1 MERLI
6 FILLFPLTLF
16 AEELTTNNLITNGTF
31 DNGTNGWTLS
41 GDAVRINDCCPGGH
55 DLEFGDSGSI
65 EQSFNLTS
73 DTITQTMLDNGITL
87 NSSVE
92 VQNGECGVAQC
103 WGGQGGADSFTI
115 RLQIRDSNNEI
126 LATTSQTR
134 TNVTGIN
141 GKDFQDTLSYTGINS
156 NIGNILISGTD
167 ANAPASLGGPNV
179 DNISVTMT
187 YDDTVLTATQTQ
199 ELQEIEEIISFI
211 ETEPIEF
218 TELFEEVTVQE
229 FIEEE
234 YHFEILTEMVEL
246 KEEEKFVEESI
257 VLEIYEE
264 PKTEQEVAT
273 EIESEEIVLAEEQTG
288 IEEISETEETNSAE
302 EQSTP
307 VDSNEETSVATTNEE
322 NNERVNNESQQD
334 NNVVSI
340 NVEKIAEKVAEKVKS
355 VDQQLKITQIIVAK
369 AMNNN
374 RILDSYNNINQD
386 IFNNQPIIDGGNYYE
401 TTKLIDNRNIYS
413 QNQNIYNDLV
423 AHHQEQV
430 QQAVD
435 EVIRTEQHL
444 REIRGY

>member
-31 DNGTNGWTLS
+31 DNGTTGWTLS

-65 EQSFNLTS
+65 EQSFNLIT
-73 DTITQTMLDNGITL
+73 DTITQPMLDNGITL

-92 VQNGECGVAQC
+92 VQNGECAVAQC
-103 WGGQGGADSFTI
+103 WGGQGGADSFSI

-134 TNVTGIN
+134 TNITGIN

-264 PKTEQEVAT
+264 PETEQEVAT
-273 EIESEEIVLAEEQTG
+273 EIESEEIVVAEEQTG
-288 IEEISETEETNSAE
+288 TEEVSSREENSITEEESTTSNVETQEEARTENSSSQPTNTDTETTEQTIVAEDVRVDSVQDISEQIAR
-302 EQSTP
+302 
-307 VDSNEETSVATTNEE
+307 TTL
-322 NNERVNNESQQD
+322 D
-334 NNVVSI
+334 I
-340 NVEKIAEKVAEKVKS
+340 
-355 VDQQLKITQIIVAK
+355 DQQLILTQNLVAK
-369 AMNNN
+369 VMSNNDMITGYTKVN
-374 RILDSYNNINQD
+374 TDIFKQPNLVNINIDSYINNIYTDNRDIYPNQ
-386 IFNNQPIIDGGNYYE
+386 YYE
-401 TTKLIDNRNIYS
+401 DRLWTSR
-413 QNQNIYNDLV
+413 Q
-423 AHHQEQV
+423 
-430 QQAVD
+430 
-435 EVIRTEQHL
+435 
-444 REIRGY
+444 

>member
-31 DNGTNGWTLS
+31 DNGTTSWTLS

-65 EQSFNLTS
+65 EQSFNLIT
-73 DTITQTMLDNGITL
+73 DTITQPMLDNGITL

-92 VQNGECGVAQC
+92 VQNGECAVAQC

-134 TNVTGIN
+134 TNITGIN

-264 PKTEQEVAT
+264 PETEQEVAT
-273 EIESEEIVLAEEQTG
+273 EIESEEIVVAEEQTG
-288 IEEISETEETNSAE
+288 TEEVSSREENSITEEESTTSNVETQEETRTENSSSQPTSTDTETTEQTIVAEDVRVDSVQDISEQIAR
-302 EQSTP
+302 
-307 VDSNEETSVATTNEE
+307 TTL
-322 NNERVNNESQQD
+322 D
-334 NNVVSI
+334 I
-340 NVEKIAEKVAEKVKS
+340 
-355 VDQQLKITQIIVAK
+355 DQQLILTQNLVAK
-369 AMNNN
+369 VMSNNDMITGYTKVN
-374 RILDSYNNINQD
+374 TDIFKQPNLVNINIDSYINSIYTDNRD
-386 IFNNQPIIDGGNYYE
+386 IYPNQYYE
-401 TTKLIDNRNIYS
+401 DRLWTSR
-413 QNQNIYNDLV
+413 Q
-423 AHHQEQV
+423 
-430 QQAVD
+430 
-435 EVIRTEQHL
+435 
-444 REIRGY
+444 

>member
-31 DNGTNGWTLS
+31 NNGTTGWTLS

-65 EQSFNLTS
+65 EQSFNLIT
-73 DTITQTMLDNGITL
+73 DTITQPMLDNGITL

-92 VQNGECGVAQC
+92 VQNGECAVAQC

-134 TNVTGIN
+134 TNITGIN

-156 NIGNILISGTD
+156 NIGNIFISGTD

-229 FIEEE
+229 FVEEE

-264 PKTEQEVAT
+264 PKAEQEVAT
-273 EIESEEIVLAEEQTG
+273 EIESEEIVVAEEQTG
-288 IEEISETEETNSAE
+288 TEEVSSREESSITEEESTTSNVETQEETRTENSSSQPTNTDTETTEQTIVAEDVRVDSVQDISEQIAR
-302 EQSTP
+302 
-307 VDSNEETSVATTNEE
+307 TTL
-322 NNERVNNESQQD
+322 D
-334 NNVVSI
+334 I
-340 NVEKIAEKVAEKVKS
+340 
-355 VDQQLKITQIIVAK
+355 DQQLILTQNLVAK
-369 AMNNN
+369 VMSNNDMITGYTKVN
-374 RILDSYNNINQD
+374 TDIFKQPNLVNINIDSYINNIYTDNRDIYPNQ
-386 IFNNQPIIDGGNYYE
+386 YYE
-401 TTKLIDNRNIYS
+401 DRLWTSR
-413 QNQNIYNDLV
+413 Q
-423 AHHQEQV
+423 
-430 QQAVD
+430 
-435 EVIRTEQHL
+435 
-444 REIRGY
+444 

>member
-31 DNGTNGWTLS
+31 DNDTNGWTLS

-229 FIEEE
+229 FIQEE

-264 PKTEQEVAT
+264 PETEQEVAT
-273 EIESEEIVLAEEQTG
+273 EIESEEIVVAEEQTG
-288 IEEISETEETNSAE
+288 TEEVSSREESSITEEESTTSNVETQEETRTENSSSQPTNTDTETTEQTIVAEDVRVDSVQDISEQIAR
-302 EQSTP
+302 
-307 VDSNEETSVATTNEE
+307 TTL
-322 NNERVNNESQQD
+322 D
-334 NNVVSI
+334 I
-340 NVEKIAEKVAEKVKS
+340 
-355 VDQQLKITQIIVAK
+355 DQQLILTQNLVAK
-369 AMNNN
+369 VMSNNDMIAGYTKVN
-374 RILDSYNNINQD
+374 TDIFKQPNLVNINIDSYINNIYTDNRDIYPNQ
-386 IFNNQPIIDGGNYYE
+386 YYE
-401 TTKLIDNRNIYS
+401 DRLWTSR
-413 QNQNIYNDLV
+413 Q
-423 AHHQEQV
+423 
-430 QQAVD
+430 
-435 EVIRTEQHL
+435 
-444 REIRGY
+444 

>member
-31 DNGTNGWTLS
+31 DNGTTGWTLS

-65 EQSFNLTS
+65 EQSFNLIT
-73 DTITQTMLDNGITL
+73 DTITQPMLDNGITL

-92 VQNGECGVAQC
+92 VQNGECAVAQC

-134 TNVTGIN
+134 TNITGIN

-156 NIGNILISGTD
+156 NIGNILISVTD
-167 ANAPASLGGPNV
+167 ANDPSNLGGPYV

-264 PKTEQEVAT
+264 PETEQEVAT
-273 EIESEEIVLAEEQTG
+273 EIESEEIVVAEEQTG
-288 IEEISETEETNSAE
+288 TEEVSSREENSITEEESTTSNVETQEETRTENSSSQPTSTDTETTEQTIVAEDVRVDSVQDISEQIAR
-302 EQSTP
+302 
-307 VDSNEETSVATTNEE
+307 TTL
-322 NNERVNNESQQD
+322 D
-334 NNVVSI
+334 I
-340 NVEKIAEKVAEKVKS
+340 
-355 VDQQLKITQIIVAK
+355 DQQLILTQNLVAK
-369 AMNNN
+369 VMSNNDMITGYTKVN
-374 RILDSYNNINQD
+374 TDIFKQPNIININIDSYIKNIYTDNRDIYPNQ
-386 IFNNQPIIDGGNYYE
+386 YYE
-401 TTKLIDNRNIYS
+401 DRLWTSR
-413 QNQNIYNDLV
+413 Q
-423 AHHQEQV
+423 
-430 QQAVD
+430 
-435 EVIRTEQHL
+435 
-444 REIRGY
+444 

>member
-31 DNGTNGWTLS
+31 DNGTTGWTLS

-65 EQSFNLTS
+65 EQSFDLIT
-73 DTITQTMLDNGITL
+73 DTITQPMLDNGITL

-92 VQNGECGVAQC
+92 VQSGECEINGC

-134 TNVTGIN
+134 TNITGIN

-264 PKTEQEVAT
+264 PETEQEVAT
-273 EIESEEIVLAEEQTG
+273 EIESEEIVVAEEQTG
-288 IEEISETEETNSAE
+288 TEEVSSREENSITEEESTTSNVETQEETRTENSSSQPTNTDTETTEQTIVAEDVRVDSVQDISEQIAR
-302 EQSTP
+302 
-307 VDSNEETSVATTNEE
+307 TTL
-322 NNERVNNESQQD
+322 D
-334 NNVVSI
+334 I
-340 NVEKIAEKVAEKVKS
+340 
-355 VDQQLKITQIIVAK
+355 DQQLILTQNLVAK
-369 AMNNN
+369 VMSNNDMITGYTKVN
-374 RILDSYNNINQD
+374 TDIFKQPNLININIDSYINSIYTDNRD
-386 IFNNQPIIDGGNYYE
+386 IYPNQYYE
-401 TTKLIDNRNIYS
+401 DRLWTSR
-413 QNQNIYNDLV
+413 Q
-423 AHHQEQV
+423 
-430 QQAVD
+430 
-435 EVIRTEQHL
+435 
-444 REIRGY
+444 

>member
-31 DNGTNGWTLS
+31 DNGTTGWTLS

-65 EQSFNLTS
+65 EQSFNLIT
-73 DTITQTMLDNGITL
+73 DTITQPMLDNGITL

-92 VQNGECGVAQC
+92 VQNGECAVAQC

-134 TNVTGIN
+134 TNITGIN

-264 PKTEQEVAT
+264 PETEQEVAT
-273 EIESEEIVLAEEQTG
+273 EIESEEIVVAEEQTG
-288 IEEISETEETNSAE
+288 TEEVSSREENSITEEESTTSNVETQEETRTENSSSQPTNTDTETTEQTIVAEDVRVDSVQDISEQIAR
-302 EQSTP
+302 
-307 VDSNEETSVATTNEE
+307 TTL
-322 NNERVNNESQQD
+322 D
-334 NNVVSI
+334 I
-340 NVEKIAEKVAEKVKS
+340 
-355 VDQQLKITQIIVAK
+355 DQQLILTQNLVAK
-369 AMNNN
+369 VMSNNDMITGYTKVN
-374 RILDSYNNINQD
+374 TDIFKQPNLVNINIDSYINNIYTDNRDIYPNQ
-386 IFNNQPIIDGGNYYE
+386 YYE
-401 TTKLIDNRNIYS
+401 DRLWTSR
-413 QNQNIYNDLV
+413 Q
-423 AHHQEQV
+423 
-430 QQAVD
+430 
-435 EVIRTEQHL
+435 
-444 REIRGY
+444 

>member
-31 DNGTNGWTLS
+31 DNGTTGWTLS

-65 EQSFNLTS
+65 EQSFDLIT
-73 DTITQTMLDNGITL
+73 DTITQPMLDNGITL

-92 VQNGECGVAQC
+92 VQNGECAVAQC

-134 TNVTGIN
+134 TNITGIN

-179 DNISVTMT
+179 DNISVTIT

-264 PKTEQEVAT
+264 PETEQEVAT
-273 EIESEEIVLAEEQTG
+273 EIESEEIVVAEEQTG
-288 IEEISETEETNSAE
+288 TEEVSSREENSITEEESTTSNVETQEETRTENSSSQPTSTDTETTEQTIVAEDVRVDSVQDISEQIAR
-302 EQSTP
+302 
-307 VDSNEETSVATTNEE
+307 TTL
-322 NNERVNNESQQD
+322 D
-334 NNVVSI
+334 I
-340 NVEKIAEKVAEKVKS
+340 
-355 VDQQLKITQIIVAK
+355 DQQLILTQNLVAK
-369 AMNNN
+369 VMSNNDMITGYTKVN
-374 RILDSYNNINQD
+374 TDIFKQPNLININIDSYINSIYTDNRD
-386 IFNNQPIIDGGNYYE
+386 IYPNQYYE
-401 TTKLIDNRNIYS
+401 DRLWTSR
-413 QNQNIYNDLV
+413 Q
-423 AHHQEQV
+423 
-430 QQAVD
+430 
-435 EVIRTEQHL
+435 
-444 REIRGY
+444 

>member
-16 AEELTTNNLITNGTF
+16 AEELTTNNLIINSTF
-31 DNGTNGWTLS
+31 DDGTTGWTLS
-41 GDAVRINDCCPGGH
+41 GDAVRINDCCPGGY

-73 DTITQTMLDNGITL
+73 DTITQPMLNNGITL

-156 NIGNILISGTD
+156 NIGNIFISGTD
-167 ANAPASLGGPNV
+167 ANAPASLGGPNI

-218 TELFEEVTVQE
+218 TELFEEVVIQE
-229 FIEEE
+229 FTEEE
-234 YHFEILTEMVEL
+234 YSFEISTEMVEL
-246 KEEEKFVEESI
+246 KEEEKFVEESL

-264 PKTEQEVAT
+264 PKTEQEVST
-273 EIESEEIVLAEEQTG
+273 EVESEEIVLAEEQG
-288 IEEISETEETNSAE
+288 GAEEVSEREEGSVTE
-302 EQSTP
+302 EQSSTSNVETQEETRTENSSAQP
-307 VDSNEETSVATTNEE
+307 TNTDTETTEQTIVAEDVRVDSVQDISEQIAKTTL
-322 NNERVNNESQQD
+322 D
-334 NNVVSI
+334 I
-340 NVEKIAEKVAEKVKS
+340 
-355 VDQQLKITQIIVAK
+355 DQQLILTQNLVAK
-369 AMNNN
+369 VMSNNDMITGYTKVN
-374 RILDSYNNINQD
+374 TDIFKQPNLVNINIDSYINSIYTDNRD
-386 IFNNQPIIDGGNYYE
+386 IYPNQYYE
-401 TTKLIDNRNIYS
+401 DRLWTSR
-413 QNQNIYNDLV
+413 Q
-423 AHHQEQV
+423 
-430 QQAVD
+430 
-435 EVIRTEQHL
+435 
-444 REIRGY
+444 

>member
-65 EQSFNLTS
+65 EQSFNLIT
-73 DTITQTMLDNGITL
+73 DTITQPMLDNGITL

-264 PKTEQEVAT
+264 PETEQEVAT
-273 EIESEEIVLAEEQTG
+273 EIESEEIVVAEEQTG
-288 IEEISETEETNSAE
+288 TEEVSSRE
-302 EQSTP
+302 ESSITEEESTP
-307 VDSNEETSVATTNEE
+307 VNDNQEESQTETTRSNEPTETTEQT
-322 NNERVNNESQQD
+322 
-334 NNVVSI
+334 I
-340 NVEKIAEKVAEKVKS
+340 VAEDVRVDS
-355 VDQQLKITQIIVAK
+355 VQDISEQIARTTLDIDQQLILTQNLVAK
-369 AMNNN
+369 VMSNNDMITGYTKVN
-374 RILDSYNNINQD
+374 TDIFKQPNLVNINIDSYINNIYTDNRDIYPNQ
-386 IFNNQPIIDGGNYYE
+386 YYE
-401 TTKLIDNRNIYS
+401 DRLWTSR
-413 QNQNIYNDLV
+413 Q
-423 AHHQEQV
+423 
-430 QQAVD
+430 
-435 EVIRTEQHL
+435 
-444 REIRGY
+444 

>member
-31 DNGTNGWTLS
+31 DNGTTGWTLS

-65 EQSFNLTS
+65 EQSFNLIT
-73 DTITQTMLDNGITL
+73 DTITQPMLDNGITL

-92 VQNGECGVAQC
+92 VQNGECAVAQC

-134 TNVTGIN
+134 TNITGIN

-264 PKTEQEVAT
+264 PETEQEVAT
-273 EIESEEIVLAEEQTG
+273 EIESEEIVVAEEQTG
-288 IEEISETEETNSAE
+288 TEEVSSREENSITEEESTTSNVETQEETRTENSSSQPTSTDTETTEQTIVAEDVRVDSVQDISEQIAR
-302 EQSTP
+302 
-307 VDSNEETSVATTNEE
+307 TTL
-322 NNERVNNESQQD
+322 D
-334 NNVVSI
+334 I
-340 NVEKIAEKVAEKVKS
+340 
-355 VDQQLKITQIIVAK
+355 DQQLILTQNLVAK
-369 AMNNN
+369 VMSNNDMITGYTKVN
-374 RILDSYNNINQD
+374 TDIFKQPNLVNINIDSYINNIYTDNRDIYPNQ
-386 IFNNQPIIDGGNYYE
+386 YYE
-401 TTKLIDNRNIYS
+401 DRLWTSR
-413 QNQNIYNDLV
+413 Q
-423 AHHQEQV
+423 
-430 QQAVD
+430 
-435 EVIRTEQHL
+435 
-444 REIRGY
+444 

>member
-31 DNGTNGWTLS
+31 DNGTTGWTLS

-65 EQSFNLTS
+65 EQSFNLIT
-73 DTITQTMLDNGITL
+73 DTITQPMLDNGITL

-92 VQNGECGVAQC
+92 VQNGECAVAQC

-134 TNVTGIN
+134 TNITGIN

-179 DNISVTMT
+179 DNISVTIT

-264 PKTEQEVAT
+264 PETEQEVAT
-273 EIESEEIVLAEEQTG
+273 EIESEEIVVAEEQTG
-288 IEEISETEETNSAE
+288 TEEVSSREENSITEEESTTSNVETQEETRTENSSSQPTSTDTETTEQTIVAEDVRVDSVQDISEQIAR
-302 EQSTP
+302 
-307 VDSNEETSVATTNEE
+307 TTL
-322 NNERVNNESQQD
+322 D
-334 NNVVSI
+334 I
-340 NVEKIAEKVAEKVKS
+340 
-355 VDQQLKITQIIVAK
+355 DQQLILTQNLVAK
-369 AMNNN
+369 VMSNNDMITGYTKVN
-374 RILDSYNNINQD
+374 TDIFKQPNLININIDSYINNIYTDNRDIYPNQ
-386 IFNNQPIIDGGNYYE
+386 YYE
-401 TTKLIDNRNIYS
+401 DRLWTSR
-413 QNQNIYNDLV
+413 Q
-423 AHHQEQV
+423 
-430 QQAVD
+430 
-435 EVIRTEQHL
+435 
-444 REIRGY
+444 

>member
-16 AEELTTNNLITNGTF
+16 AEELTTNNLITNGAF
-31 DNGTNGWTLS
+31 DNGTTGWTLS

-65 EQSFNLTS
+65 EQSFDLIT
-73 DTITQTMLDNGITL
+73 DTITQPMLDNGITL

-264 PKTEQEVAT
+264 PETEQEVAT
-273 EIESEEIVLAEEQTG
+273 EIESEEIVVAEEQTG
-288 IEEISETEETNSAE
+288 TEEVSSRE
-302 EQSTP
+302 ESSITEEESTP
-307 VDSNEETSVATTNEE
+307 VSSSERVEEESQTETRESNTSTETTEQTIVEEDVRVDSVQNISEQVAKTTLDIDQKLILTQNLIAKVME
-322 NNERVNNESQQD
+322 NNNLITGYTKINTDIFKQPNLVN
-334 NNVVSI
+334 I
-340 NVEKIAEKVAEKVKS
+340 NI
-355 VDQQLKITQIIVAK
+355 
-369 AMNNN
+369 
-374 RILDSYNNINQD
+374 DSYINNTYTDNRDIYPNQ
-386 IFNNQPIIDGGNYYE
+386 YYE
-401 TTKLIDNRNIYS
+401 DRLWTSR
-413 QNQNIYNDLV
+413 Q
-423 AHHQEQV
+423 
-430 QQAVD
+430 
-435 EVIRTEQHL
+435 
-444 REIRGY
+444 

>member
-31 DNGTNGWTLS
+31 DNGTTGWTLS

-65 EQSFNLTS
+65 EQSFNLIT
-73 DTITQTMLDNGITL
+73 DTITQPMLDNGITL

-92 VQNGECGVAQC
+92 VQNGECAVAQC

-134 TNVTGIN
+134 TNITGIN

-264 PKTEQEVAT
+264 PETEQEVAT
-273 EIESEEIVLAEEQTG
+273 EIESEEIVVAEEQTG
-288 IEEISETEETNSAE
+288 TEEVSSREENSITEEESTTSNVETQEETRTENSSSQPTNTDTETTEQTIVAEDVRVDSVQDISEQIAR
-302 EQSTP
+302 
-307 VDSNEETSVATTNEE
+307 TTL
-322 NNERVNNESQQD
+322 D
-334 NNVVSI
+334 I
-340 NVEKIAEKVAEKVKS
+340 
-355 VDQQLKITQIIVAK
+355 DQQLILTQNLVAK
-369 AMNNN
+369 VMSNNDMITGYTKVN
-374 RILDSYNNINQD
+374 TDIFKQPNLVNINIDSYINSIYTDNRD
-386 IFNNQPIIDGGNYYE
+386 IYPNQYYE
-401 TTKLIDNRNIYS
+401 DRLWTSR
-413 QNQNIYNDLV
+413 Q
-423 AHHQEQV
+423 
-430 QQAVD
+430 
-435 EVIRTEQHL
+435 
-444 REIRGY
+444 

>member
-31 DNGTNGWTLS
+31 DNGTTGWTLS

-65 EQSFNLTS
+65 EQSFNLIT
-73 DTITQTMLDNGITL
+73 DTITQPMLDNGITL

-264 PKTEQEVAT
+264 PETEQEVAT
-273 EIESEEIVLAEEQTG
+273 EIESEEIVVAEEQTG
-288 IEEISETEETNSAE
+288 TEEVSSRE
-302 EQSTP
+302 ESSITEEESTP
-307 VDSNEETSVATTNEE
+307 VSSSERVEEESQTETRESNTSTETTEQTIVEEDVRVDSVQNISEQVAKTTLDIDQKLILTQNLIAKVME
-322 NNERVNNESQQD
+322 NNNLITGYTKINTDIFKQPNLVN
-334 NNVVSI
+334 I
-340 NVEKIAEKVAEKVKS
+340 NI
-355 VDQQLKITQIIVAK
+355 
-369 AMNNN
+369 
-374 RILDSYNNINQD
+374 DSYINNTYTDNRDIYPNQ
-386 IFNNQPIIDGGNYYE
+386 YYE
-401 TTKLIDNRNIYS
+401 DRLWTSR
-413 QNQNIYNDLV
+413 Q
-423 AHHQEQV
+423 
-430 QQAVD
+430 
-435 EVIRTEQHL
+435 
-444 REIRGY
+444 

>member
-31 DNGTNGWTLS
+31 DNGTTGWTLS

-65 EQSFNLTS
+65 EQSFNLIT
-73 DTITQTMLDNGITL
+73 DTITQPMLDNGITL

-92 VQNGECGVAQC
+92 VQNGECAVAQC

-264 PKTEQEVAT
+264 PKAEQEVAT
-273 EIESEEIVLAEEQTG
+273 EIESEEIVVAEEQTG
-288 IEEISETEETNSAE
+288 TEEVSSREESSITEEESTTSNVETQEETRTENSSSQPTNTDTETTEQTIVAEDVRVDSVQDISEQIAR
-302 EQSTP
+302 
-307 VDSNEETSVATTNEE
+307 TTL
-322 NNERVNNESQQD
+322 D
-334 NNVVSI
+334 I
-340 NVEKIAEKVAEKVKS
+340 
-355 VDQQLKITQIIVAK
+355 DQQLILTQNLVAK
-369 AMNNN
+369 VMSNNDMITGYTKVN
-374 RILDSYNNINQD
+374 TDIFKQPNLVNINIDSYINNIYTDNRDIYPNQ
-386 IFNNQPIIDGGNYYE
+386 YYE
-401 TTKLIDNRNIYS
+401 DRLWTSR
-413 QNQNIYNDLV
+413 Q
-423 AHHQEQV
+423 
-430 QQAVD
+430 
-435 EVIRTEQHL
+435 
-444 REIRGY
+444 

>member
-6 FILLFPLTLF
+6 FLLLFPLALF

-31 DNGTNGWTLS
+31 DNGTTGWTLS
-41 GDAVRINDCCPGGH
+41 GNAVRLNDCCPGGY
-55 DLEFGDSGSI
+55 DLEFGDDGNI
-65 EQSFNLTS
+65 EQLFPLTS
-73 DTITQTMLDNGITL
+73 QTITQPMLDNGITL

-264 PKTEQEVAT
+264 PETEQEVAT
-273 EIESEEIVLAEEQTG
+273 EIESEEIVVAEEQTG
-288 IEEISETEETNSAE
+288 TEEVSSRE
-302 EQSTP
+302 ESSITEEESTP
-307 VDSNEETSVATTNEE
+307 VSSSERVEEESQTETRESNTSTETTEQTIVEEDVRVDSVQNISEQVAKTTLDIDQKLILTQNLIAKVME
-322 NNERVNNESQQD
+322 NNNLITGYTKINTDIFKQPNLVN
-334 NNVVSI
+334 I
-340 NVEKIAEKVAEKVKS
+340 NI
-355 VDQQLKITQIIVAK
+355 
-369 AMNNN
+369 
-374 RILDSYNNINQD
+374 DSYINNTYTDNRDIYPNQ
-386 IFNNQPIIDGGNYYE
+386 YYE
-401 TTKLIDNRNIYS
+401 DRLWTSR
-413 QNQNIYNDLV
+413 Q
-423 AHHQEQV
+423 
-430 QQAVD
+430 
-435 EVIRTEQHL
+435 
-444 REIRGY
+444 

>member
-31 DNGTNGWTLS
+31 DNGTTGWTLS

-65 EQSFNLTS
+65 EQSFNLIT
-73 DTITQTMLDNGITL
+73 DTITQPMLDNGITL

-92 VQNGECGVAQC
+92 VQNGECAVAQC

-134 TNVTGIN
+134 TNITGIN

-264 PKTEQEVAT
+264 PETEQEVAT
-273 EIESEEIVLAEEQTG
+273 EIESEEIVVAEEQTG
-288 IEEISETEETNSAE
+288 TEEVSSREENSITEEESTTSNVETQEEARTENSSSQPTSTDTETTEQTIVAEDVRVDSVQDISEQIAR
-302 EQSTP
+302 
-307 VDSNEETSVATTNEE
+307 TTL
-322 NNERVNNESQQD
+322 D
-334 NNVVSI
+334 I
-340 NVEKIAEKVAEKVKS
+340 
-355 VDQQLKITQIIVAK
+355 DQQLILTQNLVAK
-369 AMNNN
+369 VMSNNDMITGYTKVN
-374 RILDSYNNINQD
+374 TDIFKQPNLVNINIDSYINSIYTDNRD
-386 IFNNQPIIDGGNYYE
+386 IYPNQYYE
-401 TTKLIDNRNIYS
+401 DRLWTSR
-413 QNQNIYNDLV
+413 Q
-423 AHHQEQV
+423 
-430 QQAVD
+430 
-435 EVIRTEQHL
+435 
-444 REIRGY
+444 

>member
-273 EIESEEIVLAEEQTG
+273 EIESEEIVVAEEQTG
-288 IEEISETEETNSAE
+288 TEEVSSREESSITEEESTTSNVETQEETRTENSSSQPTNTDTETTEQTIVAEDVRVDSVQDISEQIAR
-302 EQSTP
+302 
-307 VDSNEETSVATTNEE
+307 TTL
-322 NNERVNNESQQD
+322 D
-334 NNVVSI
+334 I
-340 NVEKIAEKVAEKVKS
+340 
-355 VDQQLKITQIIVAK
+355 DQQLILTQNLVAK
-369 AMNNN
+369 VMSNNDMITGYTKVN
-374 RILDSYNNINQD
+374 TDIFKQPNLVNINIDSYINNIYTDNRDIYPNQ
-386 IFNNQPIIDGGNYYE
+386 YYE
-401 TTKLIDNRNIYS
+401 DRLWTSR
-413 QNQNIYNDLV
+413 Q
-423 AHHQEQV
+423 
-430 QQAVD
+430 
-435 EVIRTEQHL
+435 
-444 REIRGY
+444 

>member
-31 DNGTNGWTLS
+31 DNGTTGWTLS

-65 EQSFNLTS
+65 EQSFDLIT
-73 DTITQTMLDNGITL
+73 DTITQPMLDNGITL

-92 VQNGECGVAQC
+92 VQNGECAVAQC

-134 TNVTGIN
+134 TNITGIN

-264 PKTEQEVAT
+264 PETEQEVAT
-273 EIESEEIVLAEEQTG
+273 EIESEEIVVAEEQTG
-288 IEEISETEETNSAE
+288 TEEVSSREENSITEEESTTSNVETQEETRTENSSSQPTSTDTETTEQTIVAEDVRVDSVQDISEQIAR
-302 EQSTP
+302 
-307 VDSNEETSVATTNEE
+307 TTL
-322 NNERVNNESQQD
+322 D
-334 NNVVSI
+334 I
-340 NVEKIAEKVAEKVKS
+340 
-355 VDQQLKITQIIVAK
+355 DQQLILTQNLVAK
-369 AMNNN
+369 VMSNNDMITGYTKVN
-374 RILDSYNNINQD
+374 TDIFKQPNLVNINIDSYINNTYTDNRDIYPNQ
-386 IFNNQPIIDGGNYYE
+386 YYE
-401 TTKLIDNRNIYS
+401 DRLWTSR
-413 QNQNIYNDLV
+413 Q
-423 AHHQEQV
+423 
-430 QQAVD
+430 
-435 EVIRTEQHL
+435 
-444 REIRGY
+444 

>member
-31 DNGTNGWTLS
+31 DNGTTGWTLS

-65 EQSFNLTS
+65 EQSFNLIT
-73 DTITQTMLDNGITL
+73 DTITQPMLDNGITL

-92 VQNGECGVAQC
+92 VQNGECAVAQC

-134 TNVTGIN
+134 TNITGIN

-264 PKTEQEVAT
+264 PETEQEVAT
-273 EIESEEIVLAEEQTG
+273 EIESEEIVVAEEQTG
-288 IEEISETEETNSAE
+288 TEEVSSREENSITEEESTTSNVETQEETRTENSSSQPTNTDTETTEQTIVAEDVRVDSVQDISEQIAR
-302 EQSTP
+302 
-307 VDSNEETSVATTNEE
+307 TTL
-322 NNERVNNESQQD
+322 D
-334 NNVVSI
+334 I
-340 NVEKIAEKVAEKVKS
+340 
-355 VDQQLKITQIIVAK
+355 DQQLILTQNLVAK
-369 AMNNN
+369 VMSNNDMITGYTKVN
-374 RILDSYNNINQD
+374 TDIFKQPNLININIDSYINSIYTDNRD
-386 IFNNQPIIDGGNYYE
+386 IYPNQYYE
-401 TTKLIDNRNIYS
+401 DRLWTSR
-413 QNQNIYNDLV
+413 Q
-423 AHHQEQV
+423 
-430 QQAVD
+430 
-435 EVIRTEQHL
+435 
-444 REIRGY
+444 

>member
-31 DNGTNGWTLS
+31 DNGTTGWTIS

-65 EQSFNLTS
+65 EQSFDLIT
-73 DTITQTMLDNGITL
+73 DTITQPMLDNGITL

-92 VQNGECGVAQC
+92 VQNGECAVAQC

-134 TNVTGIN
+134 TNITGIN

-264 PKTEQEVAT
+264 PETEQEVAT
-273 EIESEEIVLAEEQTG
+273 EIESEEIVVAEEQTG
-288 IEEISETEETNSAE
+288 TEEVSSREENSITEEESTTSNVETQEEARTENSSSQPTNTDTETTEQTIVAEDVRVDSVQDISEQIAR
-302 EQSTP
+302 
-307 VDSNEETSVATTNEE
+307 TTL
-322 NNERVNNESQQD
+322 D
-334 NNVVSI
+334 I
-340 NVEKIAEKVAEKVKS
+340 
-355 VDQQLKITQIIVAK
+355 DQQLILTQNLVAK
-369 AMNNN
+369 VMSNNDMITGYTKVN
-374 RILDSYNNINQD
+374 TDIFKQPNLVNINIDSYINSIYTDNRD
-386 IFNNQPIIDGGNYYE
+386 IYPNQYYE
-401 TTKLIDNRNIYS
+401 DRLWTSR
-413 QNQNIYNDLV
+413 Q
-423 AHHQEQV
+423 
-430 QQAVD
+430 
-435 EVIRTEQHL
+435 
-444 REIRGY
+444 

>member
-31 DNGTNGWTLS
+31 DNGTTGWTLS

-65 EQSFNLTS
+65 EQSFNLIT
-73 DTITQTMLDNGITL
+73 DTITQPMLDNGITL

-264 PKTEQEVAT
+264 PETEQEVAT
-273 EIESEEIVLAEEQTG
+273 EIESEEIVVAEEQTG
-288 IEEISETEETNSAE
+288 TEEVSSRE
-302 EQSTP
+302 ESSITEEESTP
-307 VDSNEETSVATTNEE
+307 VNDNQEESQTETTRSNEPTETTEQT
-322 NNERVNNESQQD
+322 
-334 NNVVSI
+334 I
-340 NVEKIAEKVAEKVKS
+340 VAEDVRVDS
-355 VDQQLKITQIIVAK
+355 VQDISEQIARTTLDIDQQLILTQNLVAK
-369 AMNNN
+369 VMSNNDMITGYTKVN
-374 RILDSYNNINQD
+374 TDIFKQPNLVNINIDSYINNIYTDNRDIYPNQ
-386 IFNNQPIIDGGNYYE
+386 YYE
-401 TTKLIDNRNIYS
+401 DRLWTSR
-413 QNQNIYNDLV
+413 Q
-423 AHHQEQV
+423 
-430 QQAVD
+430 
-435 EVIRTEQHL
+435 
-444 REIRGY
+444 

>member
-16 AEELTTNNLITNGTF
+16 AEELTTNNLIINGTF
-31 DNGTNGWTLS
+31 DNGTTGWTLS

-65 EQSFNLTS
+65 EQSFDLIT
-73 DTITQTMLDNGITL
+73 DTITQPMLDNGITL

-92 VQNGECGVAQC
+92 VQNGECAVAQC

-179 DNISVTMT
+179 DNILVTMT

-229 FIEEE
+229 FVEEE

-264 PKTEQEVAT
+264 PKAEQEVAT
-273 EIESEEIVLAEEQTG
+273 EIESEEIVVAEEQTG
-288 IEEISETEETNSAE
+288 TEEVSSREESSITEEESTTSNVETQEETRTENSSSQPTNTDTETTEQTIVAEDVRVDSVQDISEQIAR
-302 EQSTP
+302 
-307 VDSNEETSVATTNEE
+307 TTL
-322 NNERVNNESQQD
+322 D
-334 NNVVSI
+334 I
-340 NVEKIAEKVAEKVKS
+340 
-355 VDQQLKITQIIVAK
+355 DQQLILTQNLVAK
-369 AMNNN
+369 VMSNNDMITGYTKVN
-374 RILDSYNNINQD
+374 TDIFKQPNLVNINIDSYINNIYTDNRDIYPNQ
-386 IFNNQPIIDGGNYYE
+386 YYE
-401 TTKLIDNRNIYS
+401 DRLWTSR
-413 QNQNIYNDLV
+413 Q
-423 AHHQEQV
+423 
-430 QQAVD
+430 
-435 EVIRTEQHL
+435 
-444 REIRGY
+444 

>member
-31 DNGTNGWTLS
+31 DNGTTGWTLS

-65 EQSFNLTS
+65 EQSFDLIT
-73 DTITQTMLDNGITL
+73 DTITQSMLDNGITL

-92 VQNGECGVAQC
+92 VQNGECAVAQC

-134 TNVTGIN
+134 TNITGIN

-264 PKTEQEVAT
+264 PETEQEVAT
-273 EIESEEIVLAEEQTG
+273 EIESEEIVVAEEQTG
-288 IEEISETEETNSAE
+288 TEEVSSREENSITEEESTTSNVETQEEARTENSSSQPTNTDTETTEQTIVAEDVRVDSVQDISEQIAR
-302 EQSTP
+302 
-307 VDSNEETSVATTNEE
+307 TTL
-322 NNERVNNESQQD
+322 D
-334 NNVVSI
+334 I
-340 NVEKIAEKVAEKVKS
+340 
-355 VDQQLKITQIIVAK
+355 DQQLILTQNLVAK
-369 AMNNN
+369 VMSNNDMITGYTKVN
-374 RILDSYNNINQD
+374 TDIFKQPNLVNINIDSYINSIYTDNRD
-386 IFNNQPIIDGGNYYE
+386 IYPNQYYE
-401 TTKLIDNRNIYS
+401 DRLWTSR
-413 QNQNIYNDLV
+413 Q
-423 AHHQEQV
+423 
-430 QQAVD
+430 
-435 EVIRTEQHL
+435 
-444 REIRGY
+444 

>member
-16 AEELTTNNLITNGTF
+16 AEELTTNNLIINSTF
-31 DNGTNGWTLS
+31 DDGTTGWTLS
-41 GDAVRINDCCPGGH
+41 GDAVRINDCCPGGY

-73 DTITQTMLDNGITL
+73 DTITQPMLNNGITL

-156 NIGNILISGTD
+156 NIGNIFISGTD
-167 ANAPASLGGPNV
+167 ANAPASLGGPNI

-218 TELFEEVTVQE
+218 TELFEEVVIQE
-229 FIEEE
+229 FTEEE
-234 YHFEILTEMVEL
+234 YSFEISTEMVEL
-246 KEEEKFVEESI
+246 KEEEKFVEESL

-264 PKTEQEVAT
+264 PKTEQEVST
-273 EIESEEIVLAEEQTG
+273 EVESEEIVLAEEQG
-288 IEEISETEETNSAE
+288 GAEEVSEREEGSVTE
-302 EQSTP
+302 EQSSTSNVETQEETRTENSSAQP
-307 VDSNEETSVATTNEE
+307 TNTDTETTEQTIVAEDVRVDSVQDISEQIAKTTL
-322 NNERVNNESQQD
+322 D
-334 NNVVSI
+334 I
-340 NVEKIAEKVAEKVKS
+340 
-355 VDQQLKITQIIVAK
+355 DQQLILTQNLVAK
-369 AMNNN
+369 VMSNNDMITGYTKVN
-374 RILDSYNNINQD
+374 TDIFKQPNLVNINIDSYINNIYTDNRDIYPNQ
-386 IFNNQPIIDGGNYYE
+386 YYE
-401 TTKLIDNRNIYS
+401 DRLWTSR
-413 QNQNIYNDLV
+413 Q
-423 AHHQEQV
+423 
-430 QQAVD
+430 
-435 EVIRTEQHL
+435 
-444 REIRGY
+444 

>member
-41 GDAVRINDCCPGGH
+41 GNAVRINDCCPGGH

-156 NIGNILISGTD
+156 NIGNILISGID
-167 ANAPASLGGPNV
+167 GDAPATLGGPNV

-264 PKTEQEVAT
+264 PETEQEVAT
-273 EIESEEIVLAEEQTG
+273 EIESEEIVVAEEQTG
-288 IEEISETEETNSAE
+288 TEEVSSREESNIAE
-302 EQSTP
+302 EESTP
-307 VDSNEETSVATTNEE
+307 VSSSERVEEESQTETRESNTSTETTEQTIVEEDVRVDSVQNISEQVAKTTLDIDQKLILTQNLIAKVME
-322 NNERVNNESQQD
+322 NNNLITGYTKINTDIFKQPNLVN
-334 NNVVSI
+334 I
-340 NVEKIAEKVAEKVKS
+340 NI
-355 VDQQLKITQIIVAK
+355 
-369 AMNNN
+369 
-374 RILDSYNNINQD
+374 DSYINNTYTDNRDIYPNQ
-386 IFNNQPIIDGGNYYE
+386 YYE
-401 TTKLIDNRNIYS
+401 DRLWTSR
-413 QNQNIYNDLV
+413 Q
-423 AHHQEQV
+423 
-430 QQAVD
+430 
-435 EVIRTEQHL
+435 
-444 REIRGY
+444 

>member
-31 DNGTNGWTLS
+31 DNGTTGWTLS

-65 EQSFNLTS
+65 EQSFNLIT
-73 DTITQTMLDNGITL
+73 DTITQPMLDNGITL

-273 EIESEEIVLAEEQTG
+273 EIESEEIVVAEEQTG
-288 IEEISETEETNSAE
+288 TEEVSSRE
-302 EQSTP
+302 ESSITEEESTP
-307 VDSNEETSVATTNEE
+307 VNDNQEESQTETTRSNEPTETTEQT
-322 NNERVNNESQQD
+322 
-334 NNVVSI
+334 I
-340 NVEKIAEKVAEKVKS
+340 VAEDVRVDS
-355 VDQQLKITQIIVAK
+355 VQDISEQIARTTLDIDQQLILTQNLVAK
-369 AMNNN
+369 VMSNNDMITGYTKVN
-374 RILDSYNNINQD
+374 TDIFKQPNLVNINIDSYINNIYTDNRDIYPNQ
-386 IFNNQPIIDGGNYYE
+386 YYE
-401 TTKLIDNRNIYS
+401 DRLWTSR
-413 QNQNIYNDLV
+413 Q
-423 AHHQEQV
+423 
-430 QQAVD
+430 
-435 EVIRTEQHL
+435 
-444 REIRGY
+444 

>member
-31 DNGTNGWTLS
+31 DNGTTGWTLS

-65 EQSFNLTS
+65 EQSFNLIT
-73 DTITQTMLDNGITL
+73 DTITQPMLDNGITL

-134 TNVTGIN
+134 TNITGIN

-264 PKTEQEVAT
+264 PETEQEVAT
-273 EIESEEIVLAEEQTG
+273 EIESEEIVVAEEQTG
-288 IEEISETEETNSAE
+288 TEEVSSREENSITEEESTTSNVETQEETRTENSSSQPTSTDTETTEQTIVAEDVRVDSVQDISEQIAR
-302 EQSTP
+302 
-307 VDSNEETSVATTNEE
+307 TTL
-322 NNERVNNESQQD
+322 D
-334 NNVVSI
+334 I
-340 NVEKIAEKVAEKVKS
+340 
-355 VDQQLKITQIIVAK
+355 DQQLILTQNLVAK
-369 AMNNN
+369 VMSNNDMITGYTKVN
-374 RILDSYNNINQD
+374 TDIFKQPNLVNINIDSYINNIYTDNRDIYPNQ
-386 IFNNQPIIDGGNYYE
+386 YYE
-401 TTKLIDNRNIYS
+401 DRLWTSR
-413 QNQNIYNDLV
+413 Q
-423 AHHQEQV
+423 
-430 QQAVD
+430 
-435 EVIRTEQHL
+435 
-444 REIRGY
+444 

>member
-31 DNGTNGWTLS
+31 DNGTTGWTLS

-65 EQSFNLTS
+65 EQSFNLIT
-73 DTITQTMLDNGITL
+73 DTITQPMLDNGITL

-92 VQNGECGVAQC
+92 VQNGECAVAQC

-134 TNVTGIN
+134 TNITGIN

-264 PKTEQEVAT
+264 PETEQEVAT
-273 EIESEEIVLAEEQTG
+273 EIESEEIVVAEEQTG
-288 IEEISETEETNSAE
+288 TEEVSSRE
-302 EQSTP
+302 ESSITEEESTP
-307 VDSNEETSVATTNEE
+307 VNDNQEESQTETTRSNEPTETTEQT
-322 NNERVNNESQQD
+322 
-334 NNVVSI
+334 I
-340 NVEKIAEKVAEKVKS
+340 VAEDVRVDS
-355 VDQQLKITQIIVAK
+355 VQDISEQIARTTLDIDQQLILTQNLVAK
-369 AMNNN
+369 VMSNNDMITGYTKVN
-374 RILDSYNNINQD
+374 TDIFKQPNLVNINIDSYINNIYTDNRDIYPNQ
-386 IFNNQPIIDGGNYYE
+386 YYE
-401 TTKLIDNRNIYS
+401 DRLWTSR
-413 QNQNIYNDLV
+413 Q
-423 AHHQEQV
+423 
-430 QQAVD
+430 
-435 EVIRTEQHL
+435 
-444 REIRGY
+444 

>member
-31 DNGTNGWTLS
+31 DNGTTGWTLS

-55 DLEFGDSGSI
+55 DLEFGDNGSI
-65 EQSFNLTS
+65 EQSFDLIT
-73 DTITQTMLDNGITL
+73 DTITQPMLDNGITL

-273 EIESEEIVLAEEQTG
+273 EIESEEIVVAEEQTG
-288 IEEISETEETNSAE
+288 TEEVSSREESSITEEESTTSNVETQEETRTENSSSQPTNTDTETTEQTIVAEDVRVDSVQDISEQIAR
-302 EQSTP
+302 
-307 VDSNEETSVATTNEE
+307 TTL
-322 NNERVNNESQQD
+322 D
-334 NNVVSI
+334 I
-340 NVEKIAEKVAEKVKS
+340 
-355 VDQQLKITQIIVAK
+355 DQQLILTQNLVAK
-369 AMNNN
+369 VMSNNDMITGYTKVN
-374 RILDSYNNINQD
+374 TDIFKQPNLVNINIDSYINNIYTDNRDIYPNQ
-386 IFNNQPIIDGGNYYE
+386 YYE
-401 TTKLIDNRNIYS
+401 DRLWTSR
-413 QNQNIYNDLV
+413 Q
-423 AHHQEQV
+423 
-430 QQAVD
+430 
-435 EVIRTEQHL
+435 
-444 REIRGY
+444 

>member
-31 DNGTNGWTLS
+31 DNGTTGWTLS

-65 EQSFNLTS
+65 EQSFDLIT
-73 DTITQTMLDNGITL
+73 DTITQPMLDNGITL

-92 VQNGECGVAQC
+92 VQNGECAVAQC

-134 TNVTGIN
+134 TNITGIN

-264 PKTEQEVAT
+264 PETEQEVAT
-273 EIESEEIVLAEEQTG
+273 EIESEEIVVAEEQTG
-288 IEEISETEETNSAE
+288 TEEVSSREENSITEEESTTSNVETQEETRTENSSSQPTSTDTETTEQTIVAEDVRVDSVQDISEQIAR
-302 EQSTP
+302 
-307 VDSNEETSVATTNEE
+307 TTL
-322 NNERVNNESQQD
+322 D
-334 NNVVSI
+334 I
-340 NVEKIAEKVAEKVKS
+340 
-355 VDQQLKITQIIVAK
+355 DQQLILTQNLVAK
-369 AMNNN
+369 VMSNNDMITGYTKVN
-374 RILDSYNNINQD
+374 TDIFKQPNLININIDSYINSIYTDNRD
-386 IFNNQPIIDGGNYYE
+386 IYPNQYYE
-401 TTKLIDNRNIYS
+401 DRLWTSR
-413 QNQNIYNDLV
+413 Q
-423 AHHQEQV
+423 
-430 QQAVD
+430 
-435 EVIRTEQHL
+435 
-444 REIRGY
+444 

>member
-31 DNGTNGWTLS
+31 NNGTTGWTLS

-65 EQSFNLTS
+65 EQSFNLIT
-73 DTITQTMLDNGITL
+73 DTITQPMLDNGITL

-302 EQSTP
+302 EIQTLLYE
-307 VDSNEETSVATTNEE
+307 VGKKNKFE
-322 NNERVNNESQQD
+322 N
-334 NNVVSI
+334 
-340 NVEKIAEKVAEKVKS
+340 
-355 VDQQLKITQIIVAK
+355 LKDFFKLVYQVLLGQEQGPRLGSFIKLYGIKQTIQIIEK
-369 AMNNN
+369 K
-374 RILDSYNNINQD
+374 IN
-386 IFNNQPIIDGGNYYE
+386 
-401 TTKLIDNRNIYS
+401 
-413 QNQNIYNDLV
+413 
-423 AHHQEQV
+423 AH
-430 QQAVD
+430 
-435 EVIRTEQHL
+435 
-444 REIRGY
+444 

>member
-31 DNGTNGWTLS
+31 DNGTTGWTLS

-65 EQSFNLTS
+65 EQSFDLIT
-73 DTITQTMLDNGITL
+73 DTITQPMLDNGITL

-92 VQNGECGVAQC
+92 VQNGECAVAQC

-134 TNVTGIN
+134 TNITGIN

-264 PKTEQEVAT
+264 PETEQEVAT
-273 EIESEEIVLAEEQTG
+273 EIESEEIVVAEEQTG
-288 IEEISETEETNSAE
+288 TEEVSSREENSITEEESTTSNVETQEETRTENSSSQSTNTDTETTEQTIVAEDVRVDSVQDISEQIAR
-302 EQSTP
+302 
-307 VDSNEETSVATTNEE
+307 TTL
-322 NNERVNNESQQD
+322 D
-334 NNVVSI
+334 I
-340 NVEKIAEKVAEKVKS
+340 
-355 VDQQLKITQIIVAK
+355 DQQLILTQNLVAK
-369 AMNNN
+369 VMSNNDMITGYTKVN
-374 RILDSYNNINQD
+374 TDIFKQPNLVNINIDSYINSIYTDNRD
-386 IFNNQPIIDGGNYYE
+386 IYPNQYYE
-401 TTKLIDNRNIYS
+401 DRLWTSR
-413 QNQNIYNDLV
+413 Q
-423 AHHQEQV
+423 
-430 QQAVD
+430 
-435 EVIRTEQHL
+435 
-444 REIRGY
+444 

>member
-31 DNGTNGWTLS
+31 DNGTTGWTLS

-65 EQSFNLTS
+65 EQSFNLIT
-73 DTITQTMLDNGITL
+73 DTITQPMLDNGITL

-92 VQNGECGVAQC
+92 VQNGECAVAQC

-134 TNVTGIN
+134 TNITGIN

-264 PKTEQEVAT
+264 PETEQEVAT
-273 EIESEEIVLAEEQTG
+273 EIESEEIVVAEEQTG
-288 IEEISETEETNSAE
+288 TEEVSSREENSITEVESTTSNVETQEETRTENSSSQPTNTDTETTEQTIVAEDVRVDSVQDISEQIAR
-302 EQSTP
+302 
-307 VDSNEETSVATTNEE
+307 TTL
-322 NNERVNNESQQD
+322 D
-334 NNVVSI
+334 I
-340 NVEKIAEKVAEKVKS
+340 
-355 VDQQLKITQIIVAK
+355 DQQLILTQNLVAK
-369 AMNNN
+369 VMSNNDMITGYTKVN
-374 RILDSYNNINQD
+374 TDIFKQPNLININIDSYINSIYTDNRD
-386 IFNNQPIIDGGNYYE
+386 IYPNQYYE
-401 TTKLIDNRNIYS
+401 DRLWTSR
-413 QNQNIYNDLV
+413 Q
-423 AHHQEQV
+423 
-430 QQAVD
+430 
-435 EVIRTEQHL
+435 
-444 REIRGY
+444 

>member
-31 DNGTNGWTLS
+31 DNGTTGWTLS
-41 GDAVRINDCCPGGH
+41 GDAVRINDCCPGGY

-65 EQSFNLTS
+65 EQSFNLIT
-73 DTITQTMLDNGITL
+73 DTITQPMLDNGITL

-134 TNVTGIN
+134 TNITGIN

-264 PKTEQEVAT
+264 PETEQEVAT
-273 EIESEEIVLAEEQTG
+273 EIESEEIVVAEEQTG
-288 IEEISETEETNSAE
+288 TEEVSSRE
-302 EQSTP
+302 ESSITEEESTP
-307 VDSNEETSVATTNEE
+307 VNDNQEESQTETTRSNEPTETTEQT
-322 NNERVNNESQQD
+322 
-334 NNVVSI
+334 I
-340 NVEKIAEKVAEKVKS
+340 VAEDVRVDS
-355 VDQQLKITQIIVAK
+355 VQDISEQIARTTLDIDQQLILTQNLVAK
-369 AMNNN
+369 VMSNNDMITGYTKVN
-374 RILDSYNNINQD
+374 TDIFKQPNLVNINIDSYINNIYTDNRDIYPNQ
-386 IFNNQPIIDGGNYYE
+386 YYE
-401 TTKLIDNRNIYS
+401 DRLWTSR
-413 QNQNIYNDLV
+413 Q
-423 AHHQEQV
+423 
-430 QQAVD
+430 
-435 EVIRTEQHL
+435 
-444 REIRGY
+444 

>member
-31 DNGTNGWTLS
+31 DNGTTSWTLS

-65 EQSFNLTS
+65 EQSFNLIT
-73 DTITQTMLDNGITL
+73 DTITQPMLDNGITL

-92 VQNGECGVAQC
+92 VQNGECAVAQC

-134 TNVTGIN
+134 TNITGIN

-264 PKTEQEVAT
+264 PETEQEVAT
-273 EIESEEIVLAEEQTG
+273 EIESEEIVVAEEQTG
-288 IEEISETEETNSAE
+288 TEEVSSREENSITEEESTTSNVETQEETRTENSSSQPTNTDTETTEQTIVAEDVRVDSVQDISEQIAR
-302 EQSTP
+302 
-307 VDSNEETSVATTNEE
+307 TTL
-322 NNERVNNESQQD
+322 D
-334 NNVVSI
+334 I
-340 NVEKIAEKVAEKVKS
+340 
-355 VDQQLKITQIIVAK
+355 DQQLILTQNLVAK
-369 AMNNN
+369 VMSNNDMITGYTKVN
-374 RILDSYNNINQD
+374 TDIFKQPNLININIDSYINNIYTDNRDIYPNQ
-386 IFNNQPIIDGGNYYE
+386 YYE
-401 TTKLIDNRNIYS
+401 DRLWTSR
-413 QNQNIYNDLV
+413 Q
-423 AHHQEQV
+423 
-430 QQAVD
+430 
-435 EVIRTEQHL
+435 
-444 REIRGY
+444 

>member
-31 DNGTNGWTLS
+31 DNGTTGWTLS

-65 EQSFNLTS
+65 EQSFDLIT
-73 DTITQTMLDNGITL
+73 DTITQPMLDNGITL

-92 VQNGECGVAQC
+92 VQNGECAVAQC

-134 TNVTGIN
+134 TNITGIN

-264 PKTEQEVAT
+264 PETEQEVAT
-273 EIESEEIVLAEEQTG
+273 EIESEEIVVAEEQTG
-288 IEEISETEETNSAE
+288 TEEVSSREENSITEEESTTSNVETQEETRTENSSSQPTNTDTETTEQTIVAEDVRVDSVQDISEQIAR
-302 EQSTP
+302 
-307 VDSNEETSVATTNEE
+307 TTL
-322 NNERVNNESQQD
+322 D
-334 NNVVSI
+334 I
-340 NVEKIAEKVAEKVKS
+340 
-355 VDQQLKITQIIVAK
+355 DQQLILTQNLVAK
-369 AMNNN
+369 VMSNNDMITGYTKVN
-374 RILDSYNNINQD
+374 TDIFKQPNLININIDSYINSIYTDNRD
-386 IFNNQPIIDGGNYYE
+386 IYPNQYYE
-401 TTKLIDNRNIYS
+401 DRLWTSR
-413 QNQNIYNDLV
+413 Q
-423 AHHQEQV
+423 
-430 QQAVD
+430 
-435 EVIRTEQHL
+435 
-444 REIRGY
+444 

>member
-16 AEELTTNNLITNGTF
+16 AEELTTNNLIINGTF
-31 DNGTNGWTLS
+31 DNGTTGWTLS

-65 EQSFNLTS
+65 EQSFDLIT
-73 DTITQTMLDNGITL
+73 DTITQPMLDNGITL

-218 TELFEEVTVQE
+218 TELFEEVTVRE

-264 PKTEQEVAT
+264 PETEQEVAT
-273 EIESEEIVLAEEQTG
+273 EIESEEIVVAEEQTG
-288 IEEISETEETNSAE
+288 TEEVSSREESSITEEESTTSNVETQEETRTENSSSQPTNTDTETTEQTIVAEDVRVDSVQDISEQIAR
-302 EQSTP
+302 
-307 VDSNEETSVATTNEE
+307 TTL
-322 NNERVNNESQQD
+322 D
-334 NNVVSI
+334 I
-340 NVEKIAEKVAEKVKS
+340 
-355 VDQQLKITQIIVAK
+355 DQQLILTQNLVAK
-369 AMNNN
+369 VMSNNDMITGYTKVN
-374 RILDSYNNINQD
+374 TDIFKQPNLVNINIDSYINNIYTDNRDIYPNQ
-386 IFNNQPIIDGGNYYE
+386 YYE
-401 TTKLIDNRNIYS
+401 DRLWTSR
-413 QNQNIYNDLV
+413 Q
-423 AHHQEQV
+423 
-430 QQAVD
+430 
-435 EVIRTEQHL
+435 
-444 REIRGY
+444 

>member
-31 DNGTNGWTLS
+31 DNGTTGWTLS

-65 EQSFNLTS
+65 EQSFNLIT
-73 DTITQTMLDNGITL
+73 DTITQPMLDNGITL

-92 VQNGECGVAQC
+92 VQNGECAVAQC

-134 TNVTGIN
+134 TNITGIN

-187 YDDTVLTATQTQ
+187 YDDTVLTAIQTQ

-264 PKTEQEVAT
+264 PETEQEVAT
-273 EIESEEIVLAEEQTG
+273 EIESEEIVVAEEQTG
-288 IEEISETEETNSAE
+288 TEEVSSREENSITEEESTTSNVETQEETRTENSSSQPTNTDTETTEQTIVAEDVRVDSVQDISEQIAR
-302 EQSTP
+302 
-307 VDSNEETSVATTNEE
+307 TTL
-322 NNERVNNESQQD
+322 D
-334 NNVVSI
+334 I
-340 NVEKIAEKVAEKVKS
+340 
-355 VDQQLKITQIIVAK
+355 DQQLILTQNLVAK
-369 AMNNN
+369 VMSNNDMITGYTKVN
-374 RILDSYNNINQD
+374 TDIFKQPNLININIDSYINSIYTDNRD
-386 IFNNQPIIDGGNYYE
+386 IYPNQYYE
-401 TTKLIDNRNIYS
+401 DRLWTSR
-413 QNQNIYNDLV
+413 Q
-423 AHHQEQV
+423 
-430 QQAVD
+430 
-435 EVIRTEQHL
+435 
-444 REIRGY
+444 